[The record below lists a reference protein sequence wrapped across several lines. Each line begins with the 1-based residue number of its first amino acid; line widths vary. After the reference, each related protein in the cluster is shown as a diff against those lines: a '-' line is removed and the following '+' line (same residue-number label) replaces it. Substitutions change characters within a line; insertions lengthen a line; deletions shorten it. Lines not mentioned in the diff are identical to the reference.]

1 MTKIALT
8 IAGSDPSGGAGLQAD
23 LKTFHQLGVFGTSV
37 ITLLTA
43 QNTEGV
49 SHVELLS
56 PDLICKQL
64 HAVLTDLP
72 PAAAKTGAL
81 GSAEMIERI
90 AHEASQFDFPLI
102 VDPVMISKHGHPLL
116 KESDVKSF
124 RKHLL
129 PHAFL
134 ITPNRLEANQ
144 LTGMEIQNP
153 GDCEAAIRRIQDLG
167 AKNVLLKFGQYGT
180 ESLTLLGTPGDI
192 FTFFETRIHSRSMHG
207 TGCVLSA
214 SITARLA
221 LQQPLIEAVKAATR
235 DVHRGILSAPKIG
248 KAFINGTGFGP
259 IDMTF
264 GS

>member
-43 QNTEGV
+43 QNTVGV
-49 SHVELLS
+49 SHVEQLS
-56 PDLICKQL
+56 PDLIGQQL

-72 PAAAKTGAL
+72 PSAAKTGAL
-81 GSAEMIERI
+81 GSADTIERI
-90 AHEASQFDFPLI
+90 AHEASRFDFPLI

-116 KESDVKSF
+116 KESDVDSF
-124 RKHLL
+124 RRHLL

-134 ITPNRLEANQ
+134 ITPNRLEATQ
-144 LTGMEIQNP
+144 LTGMEIQTP
-153 GDCEAAIRRIQDLG
+153 GDSEASIRRLQDLG
-167 AKNVLLKFGQYGT
+167 AKNVLLKFGPYNTG
-180 ESLTLLGTPGDI
+180 SLTLLGTPDEI
-192 FTFFETRIHSRSMHG
+192 YTFFETRINTRSLHG

-221 LQQPLIEAVKAATR
+221 REQPLVEAVRAAIQ

-248 KAFINGTGFGP
+248 KGFVNGTGFGP

-264 GS
+264 GG